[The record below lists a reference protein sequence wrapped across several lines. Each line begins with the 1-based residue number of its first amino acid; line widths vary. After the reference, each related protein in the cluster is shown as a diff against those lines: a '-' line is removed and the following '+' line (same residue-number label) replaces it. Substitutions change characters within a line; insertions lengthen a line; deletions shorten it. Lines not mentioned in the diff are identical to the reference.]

1 MIQTGKIYRLSDAY
15 SLYKTDF
22 KEKKYYLFNV
32 SDGTIY
38 QLNDVSY
45 DMLSQFDGRQ
55 MVGNILK
62 SLLNLYNVQVQ
73 EIESDLNEKINQWLD
88 KKILIEG

>member
-1 MIQTGKIYRLSDAY
+1 MTQTGKIYRLSDDY

-38 QLNDVSY
+38 KLNDVSY

-55 MVGNILK
+55 TVGNVLK
-62 SLLNLYNVQVQ
+62 SLLNLYNIQVQ

-88 KKILIEG
+88 KKILKEG